1 MRQLIRYIKWGVVI
15 ALLGALTG
23 GLVAVFTPVKYE
35 SSLSFT
41 VNQINKQATT
51 AYQYDGYYAIQASD
65 LFSETIVS
73 WFQTPSFLLEVYNR
87 ANLDPQIDSI
97 DSFTAR
103 FKMKKYSAQNL
114 VLEFTAPDQDQAEKL
129 SQAIITH
136 VEERSGALNQNADL
150 KALFEVKGS
159 APVIVKK
166 EMTLAMGALY
176 GLVAGIAAGIF
187 IIALFSAFRKLETE
201 N

>member
-1 MRQLIRYIKWGVVI
+1 MRYMKWGI
-15 ALLGALTG
+15 ILALIGAITG
-23 GLVAVFTPVKYE
+23 GLIATFTPVKYE

-41 VNQINKQATT
+41 VNQINKQATA

-87 ANLDPQIDSI
+87 AGLDPQINSI

-114 VLEFTAPDQDQAEKL
+114 VLEFTAPDRGQAEKL
-129 SQAIITH
+129 SEAIIAH
-136 VEERSGALNQNADL
+136 VEERSGVLNQNADL

-166 EMTLAMGALY
+166 ETTTLMGALY

-187 IIALFSAFRKLETE
+187 VIALFSAFRKLETE
-201 N
+201 NS

>member
-1 MRQLIRYIKWGVVI
+1 MRQFIRYIKWGIVL
-15 ALLGALTG
+15 ALIGALTG
-23 GLVAVFTPVKYE
+23 GLIAAFTPVKYE

-41 VNQINKQATT
+41 VNQINKQETT

-114 VLEFTAPDQDQAEKL
+114 VLEFTAPDKDQAEKL
-129 SQAIITH
+129 SQAIISH

-166 EMTLAMGALY
+166 EMTIATGALY
-176 GLVAGIAAGIF
+176 GLVAGIAVGIF
-187 IIALFSAFRKLETE
+187 VIALFSAFRKLETE

>member
-1 MRQLIRYIKWGVVI
+1 MRYIKWGI
-15 ALLGALTG
+15 ILALIGAITG
-23 GLVAVFTPVKYE
+23 GLIATFTPVKYE

-51 AYQYDGYYAIQASD
+51 TYQYDGYYAIQASD

-87 ANLDPQIDSI
+87 AGIDPQINSI

-114 VLEFTAPDQDQAEKL
+114 VLEFTAPDREQAEKL
-129 SQAIITH
+129 SEAIIAH
-136 VEERSGALNQNADL
+136 VEERSGVLNQNADL

-166 EMTLAMGALY
+166 ETTTLMGALY

-187 IIALFSAFRKLETE
+187 VIALFSAFRKLETE
-201 N
+201 NS